1 MLQFVLRRF
10 IQVIP
15 ILLGVTLVTFAL
27 VQIMPGS
34 IADMLVPPSAPQSLK
49 DEINRIYGLDR
60 SLFEQ
65 YFLWLGQLLSGNLGV
80 SLVSSRPVAGEL
92 VGAMLNTLQITLISA
107 VVGFG
112 LGTLFGAI
120 SAVNAGKWP
129 DRLFTLVSIA
139 GVSVPHYWLAILMV
153 TIFSVQ
159 FNLLPA
165 QGMGPP
171 GFPTTWEQWRPMIM
185 PIFTLSLIPMGVVG
199 RLVRASVL
207 EVLNQEFVQALGAK
221 GLRGREVRLHVAKNA
236 APAVLAV
243 MGLQFG
249 YLLGG
254 SILVETVFNW
264 PGTGKL
270 LNQAIFTNDMPIIQ
284 ATVLVLSIMFVLVNL
299 AVDVAQAAIDPRMRR

>member
-1 MLQFVLRRF
+1 MLQFVLRR
-10 IQVIP
+10 ILQVIP
-15 ILLGVTLVTFAL
+15 ILLGVTIVTFAL
-27 VQIMPGS
+27 VQVMPGS

-65 YFLWLGQLLSGNLGV
+65 YFLWLGQLLSGNLGL

-92 VGAMLNTLQITLISA
+92 FAAMLNTLQITLISA
-107 VVGFG
+107 VIGFS

-120 SAVNAGKWP
+120 SALNAGKWP

-139 GVSVPHYWLAILMV
+139 GVSVPHYWLAILLV

-159 FNLLPA
+159 FNILPA

-171 GFPTTWEQWRPMIM
+171 GFPLTWDQWRPMIM

-207 EVLNQEFVQALGAK
+207 EVLSQEFVQALSAK
-221 GLRGREVRLHVAKNA
+221 GLRNRQVRQHVAKNA

>member
-10 IQVIP
+10 VQVVP
-15 ILLGVTLVTFAL
+15 ILLGVTVVTFVL

-34 IADMLVPPSAPQSLK
+34 IADQMVPPGAPQSLK

-65 YFLWLGQLLSGNLGV
+65 YFYWLWQLLQGNLGL
-80 SLVSSRPVAGEL
+80 SLVSGRPVSGEIWD
-92 VGAMLNTLQITLISA
+92 AMINTLKITLFA
-107 VVGFG
+107 AALGFT
-112 LGTLFGAI
+112 LGIVFGAI
-120 SAVNAGKWP
+120 AALNVRRWP
-129 DRLFTLVSIA
+129 DRLFTLIAIA
-139 GVSVPHYWLAILMV
+139 GVSVPHFWLSILLI
-153 TIFSVQ
+153 TIFAVEL
-159 FNLLPA
+159 NWLPA
-165 QGMGPP
+165 QGMGPA
-171 GFPTTWEQWRPMIM
+171 GFPVTWSQWKPMIL
-185 PIFTLSLIPMGVVG
+185 PVFTLSLIPMGIVG

-207 EVLNQEFVQALGAK
+207 EVLSQEFVTALGAK
-221 GLRGREVRLHVAKNA
+221 GLRRREIRRHIAKNA

-264 PGTGKL
+264 PGTGKM

-284 ATVLVLSIMFVLVNL
+284 ASMLVLSVMFVLVNL
-299 AVDVAQAAIDPRMRR
+299 GVDVAQGAIDPRMRR

>member
-1 MLQFVLRRF
+1 MLQFVLRR
-10 IQVIP
+10 ILQVIP
-15 ILLGVTLVTFAL
+15 ILLGVTIVTFAL

-80 SLVSSRPVAGEL
+80 SLVSSRPVAGEIFA
-92 VGAMLNTLQITLISA
+92 AMLNTLQITLMSA
-107 VVGFG
+107 VIGFS
-112 LGTLFGAI
+112 LGILFGAL
-120 SAVNAGKWP
+120 AALNAGKWP
-129 DRLFTLVSIA
+129 DRLFTFVSIA
-139 GVSVPHYWLAILMV
+139 GVSVPHYWLAILLV

-159 FNLLPA
+159 FNVLPA

-171 GFPTTWEQWRPMIM
+171 GFPLSWEQWRPMIM

-207 EVLNQEFVQALGAK
+207 EVLSQEFVQALGAK
-221 GLRGREVRLHVAKNA
+221 GLRNREIRRHIAKNA

-299 AVDVAQAAIDPRMRR
+299 LVDVAQAAIDPRMRR

>member
-1 MLQFVLRRF
+1 MLEFVLRR
-10 IQVIP
+10 IVQVIP
-15 ILLGVTLVTFAL
+15 ILFGVTIVTFAL

-65 YFLWLGQLLSGNLGV
+65 YFLWLGQLLAGNLGL

-92 VGAMLNTLQITLISA
+92 FAAMLNTLQITLISA
-107 VVGFG
+107 VIGFG
-112 LGTLFGAI
+112 LGILFGAI
-120 SAVNAGKWP
+120 SALNAGKLP
-129 DRLFTLVSIA
+129 DRIFTLISIG

-159 FNLLPA
+159 FNVLPA

-171 GFPTTWEQWRPMIM
+171 GFPVTWEQWRPMIM

-207 EVLNQEFVQALGAK
+207 EVLSQEFVQALSAK
-221 GLRGREVRLHVAKNA
+221 GLRTRQVRRHVAKNA

-284 ATVLVLSIMFVLVNL
+284 ATVLVLSVMFVLINL

>member
-1 MLQFVLRRF
+1 
-10 IQVIP
+10 
-15 ILLGVTLVTFAL
+15 
-27 VQIMPGS
+27 
-34 IADMLVPPSAPQSLK
+34 MLVPPSAPQSLK

-65 YFLWLGQLLSGNLGV
+65 YFLWLGQLMTGNLGL

-92 VGAMLNTLQITLISA
+92 FAAMLNTLQITLISA
-107 VVGFG
+107 VIGFG
-112 LGTLFGAI
+112 LGILFGAI
-120 SAVNAGKWP
+120 SALNAGKWP

-139 GVSVPHYWLAILMV
+139 GVSVPHYWLAILLV
-153 TIFSVQ
+153 TVFSVQ
-159 FNLLPA
+159 LNVLPA
-165 QGMGPP
+165 QGMGPA
-171 GFPTTWEQWRPMIM
+171 GFPATWEQWRPMIM

-207 EVLNQEFVQALGAK
+207 EVLSQEFVQALGAK
-221 GLRGREVRLHVAKNA
+221 GLRNRQVRLHVAKNA

-299 AVDVAQAAIDPRMRR
+299 GVDVAQAAIDPRMRR

>member
-1 MLQFVLRRF
+1 MLQFVLRR
-10 IQVIP
+10 ILQVIP
-15 ILLGVTLVTFAL
+15 ILLGVTIVTFAL

-80 SLVSSRPVAGEL
+80 SLVSSRPVAGEIFA
-92 VGAMLNTLQITLISA
+92 AMLNTLQITLMSA
-107 VVGFG
+107 VIGFS
-112 LGTLFGAI
+112 LGILFGAL
-120 SAVNAGKWP
+120 AALNAGKWP
-129 DRLFTLVSIA
+129 DRLFTFVSIA
-139 GVSVPHYWLAILMV
+139 GVSVPHYWLAILLV

-159 FNLLPA
+159 FNVLPA

-171 GFPTTWEQWRPMIM
+171 GFPLSWEQWRPMIM

-207 EVLNQEFVQALGAK
+207 EVLSQEFVQALGAK
-221 GLRGREVRLHVAKNA
+221 GLRNREIRRHIAKNA

-299 AVDVAQAAIDPRMRR
+299 MVDVAQAAIDPRMRR

>member
-1 MLQFVLRRF
+1 MLQFVLRR
-10 IQVIP
+10 ILQVIP

-27 VQIMPGS
+27 VQMMPGS

-49 DEINRIYGLDR
+49 DEINRIYGFDR

-65 YFLWLGQLLSGNLGV
+65 YFLWLGQLLAGNLGL
-80 SLVSSRPVAGEL
+80 SLVSSRPVAGEIFA
-92 VGAMLNTLQITLISA
+92 AMLNTLQITLISA
-107 VVGFG
+107 VIGFS
-112 LGTLFGAI
+112 LGTLFGAL
-120 SAVNAGKWP
+120 AALNAGKWP
-129 DRLFTLVSIA
+129 DRVFTLVSIA

-165 QGMGPP
+165 QGIGPP
-171 GFPTTWEQWRPMIM
+171 GFPLTWEQWRPMIM
-185 PIFTLSLIPMGVVG
+185 PILTLSLIPMGVVG

-207 EVLNQEFVQALGAK
+207 EVLSQEFVQALGAK
-221 GLRGREVRLHVAKNA
+221 GLRNREVRRHIAKNA

-299 AVDVAQAAIDPRMRR
+299 LVDVAQAAIDPRMRR

>member
-1 MLQFVLRRF
+1 MLQFVLRR
-10 IQVIP
+10 ILQVIP
-15 ILLGVTLVTFAL
+15 ILLGVTIVTFAL

-34 IADMLVPPSAPQSLK
+34 IADMLVPPSAPQGLK

-80 SLVSSRPVAGEL
+80 SLVSSRPVAGEIFA
-92 VGAMLNTLQITLISA
+92 AMLNTLQITLMSA
-107 VVGFG
+107 VIGFS
-112 LGTLFGAI
+112 LGILFGAL
-120 SAVNAGKWP
+120 AALNAGKWP
-129 DRLFTLVSIA
+129 DRLFTFVSIA
-139 GVSVPHYWLAILMV
+139 GVSVPHYWLAILLV

-159 FNLLPA
+159 FNVLPA

-171 GFPTTWEQWRPMIM
+171 GFPLSWEQWRPMIM

-207 EVLNQEFVQALGAK
+207 EVLSQEFVQALGAK
-221 GLRGREVRLHVAKNA
+221 GLRNREIRRHIAKNA

-299 AVDVAQAAIDPRMRR
+299 MVDVAQAAIDPRMRR

>member
-1 MLQFVLRRF
+1 MLQFVLRRVL
-10 IQVIP
+10 QVIP
-15 ILLGVTLVTFAL
+15 ILLGVTIVTFAL

-80 SLVSSRPVAGEL
+80 SLVSSRPVAGEIFA
-92 VGAMLNTLQITLISA
+92 AMLNTLQITLMSA
-107 VVGFG
+107 VIGFS
-112 LGTLFGAI
+112 LGILFGAL
-120 SAVNAGKWP
+120 AALNAGKWP
-129 DRLFTLVSIA
+129 DRLFTFVSIA
-139 GVSVPHYWLAILMV
+139 GVSVPHYWLAILLV

-159 FNLLPA
+159 FNVLPA

-171 GFPTTWEQWRPMIM
+171 GFPLSWEQWRPMIM

-207 EVLNQEFVQALGAK
+207 EVLSQEFVQALGAK
-221 GLRGREVRLHVAKNA
+221 GLRNREIRRHIAKNA

-299 AVDVAQAAIDPRMRR
+299 MVDVAQAAIDPRMRR

>member
-1 MLQFVLRRF
+1 MLQFVLRR
-10 IQVIP
+10 ILQVIP

-27 VQIMPGS
+27 VQMMPGS

-49 DEINRIYGLDR
+49 DEINRIYGFDR

-65 YFLWLGQLLSGNLGV
+65 YFLWLGQLLAGNLGL
-80 SLVSSRPVAGEL
+80 SLVSSRPVAGEIFA
-92 VGAMLNTLQITLISA
+92 AMLNTLQITLISA
-107 VVGFG
+107 VIGFS
-112 LGTLFGAI
+112 LGTLFGAL
-120 SAVNAGKWP
+120 AALNAGKWP
-129 DRLFTLVSIA
+129 DRVFTLVSIA

-165 QGMGPP
+165 QGIGPP
-171 GFPTTWEQWRPMIM
+171 GFPLTWEQWRPMIM

-207 EVLNQEFVQALGAK
+207 EVLSQEFVQALGAK
-221 GLRGREVRLHVAKNA
+221 GLRNREVRRHIAKNA

-299 AVDVAQAAIDPRMRR
+299 LVDVAQAAIDPRMRR

>member
-1 MLQFVLRRF
+1 MLQFVLRR
-10 IQVIP
+10 ILQVIP

-27 VQIMPGS
+27 VQMMPGS

-49 DEINRIYGLDR
+49 DEINRIYGFDR

-65 YFLWLGQLLSGNLGV
+65 YFLWLGQLLAGNLGL
-80 SLVSSRPVAGEL
+80 SLVSSRPVAGEIFA
-92 VGAMLNTLQITLISA
+92 AMLNTLQITLISA
-107 VVGFG
+107 VIGFS
-112 LGTLFGAI
+112 LGTLFGAL
-120 SAVNAGKWP
+120 AALNAGKWP
-129 DRLFTLVSIA
+129 DRVFTLVSIA

-165 QGMGPP
+165 QGIGPP
-171 GFPTTWEQWRPMIM
+171 GFPLTWEQWRPMIM

-207 EVLNQEFVQALGAK
+207 EVLSQEFVQALSAK
-221 GLRGREVRLHVAKNA
+221 GLRNREVRRHIAKNA

-299 AVDVAQAAIDPRMRR
+299 LVDVAQAAIDPRMRR

>member
-1 MLQFVLRRF
+1 MLQFVLRR
-10 IQVIP
+10 ILQVIP

-27 VQIMPGS
+27 VQMMPGS

-49 DEINRIYGLDR
+49 DEINRIYGFDR

-65 YFLWLGQLLSGNLGV
+65 YFLWLGQLLAGNLGL
-80 SLVSSRPVAGEL
+80 SLVSSRPVAGEIFA
-92 VGAMLNTLQITLISA
+92 AMLNTLQITLISA
-107 VVGFG
+107 VIGFS
-112 LGTLFGAI
+112 LGTLFGAL
-120 SAVNAGKWP
+120 AALNAGKWP
-129 DRLFTLVSIA
+129 DRVFTLVSIA

-165 QGMGPP
+165 QGIGPP
-171 GFPTTWEQWRPMIM
+171 GFPLSWEQWRPMIM

-207 EVLNQEFVQALGAK
+207 EVLSQEFVQALGAK
-221 GLRGREVRLHVAKNA
+221 GLRNREVRRHIAKNA

-299 AVDVAQAAIDPRMRR
+299 LVDVAQAAIDPRMRR

>member
-10 IQVIP
+10 LQVIP
-15 ILLGVTLVTFAL
+15 ILLGVTVVTFAL
-27 VQIMPGS
+27 VQVMPGS

-60 SLFEQ
+60 TLFEQ
-65 YFLWLGQLLSGNLGV
+65 YFLWLGQLLTGNLGL

-92 VGAMLNTLQITLISA
+92 FAAMLNTLQITLISA
-107 VVGFG
+107 VIGFS
-112 LGTLFGAI
+112 LGILFGAI
-120 SAVNAGKWP
+120 SALNAGKWP

-139 GVSVPHYWLAILMV
+139 GVSVPHYWLAILLV

-159 FNLLPA
+159 FNILPA
-165 QGMGPP
+165 QGMGPAGLP
-171 GFPTTWEQWRPMIM
+171 LTWDQWRPMIM

-199 RLVRASVL
+199 RLVRAAVL
-207 EVLNQEFVQALGAK
+207 EVLNQEFVQALSAK
-221 GLRGREVRLHVAKNA
+221 GLRNRQVRQHVAKNA

>member
-1 MLQFVLRRF
+1 MLQFVLRR
-10 IQVIP
+10 IVQVIP
-15 ILLGVTLVTFAL
+15 ILFGVTIVTFVL

-34 IADMLVPPSAPQSLK
+34 IADMLVPPGAPQNLK

-60 SLFEQ
+60 SLLEQ
-65 YFLWLGQLLSGNLGV
+65 YFLWLGQLLRGNLGL
-80 SLVSSRPVAGEL
+80 SLVSGRPVAGEIWA
-92 VGAMLNTLQITLISA
+92 AMANTLKITLFAALLGFSLG
-107 VVGFG
+107 VV
-112 LGTLFGAI
+112 FGAV
-120 SAVNAGKWP
+120 AALNVRRWP
-129 DRLFTLVSIA
+129 DRLFTFLSIA
-139 GVSVPHYWLAILMV
+139 GVSVPHFWLSILLITVFAVELNM
-153 TIFSVQ
+153 
-159 FNLLPA
+159 LPA

-171 GFPTTWEQWRPMIM
+171 GFPVTWAQWKPMIL
-185 PIFTLSLIPMGVVG
+185 PVFTLSLIPMGIVG

-207 EVLNQEFVQALGAK
+207 EVLSQEFVSALGAK
-221 GLRGREVRLHVAKNA
+221 GLRQRQIRRHIARNA

-264 PGTGKL
+264 PGTGKM

-284 ATVLVLSIMFVLVNL
+284 AAMLVLSVMFVGVNL

>member
-1 MLQFVLRRF
+1 MFQFLLRR
-10 IQVIP
+10 VVHVVP
-15 ILLGVTLVTFAL
+15 ILLGVTIVTFVL

-34 IADMLVPPSAPQSLK
+34 IADQLVPPGAPQTLK

-60 SLFEQ
+60 SLPEQ
-65 YFLWLGQLLSGNLGV
+65 YFFWLWQLVRGNLGL
-80 SLVSSRPVAGEL
+80 SLVSGRPVAGEIWD
-92 VGAMLNTLQITLISA
+92 AMANTLKITLFA
-107 VVGFG
+107 AALGFS
-112 LGTLFGAI
+112 LGILFGAI
-120 SAVNAGKWP
+120 AALNVRRWP
-129 DRLFTLVSIA
+129 DRLFTFLSIA
-139 GVSVPHYWLAILMV
+139 GVSVPHFWLSILLI
-153 TIFSVQ
+153 TIFAVEL
-159 FNLLPA
+159 NVLPA

-171 GFPTTWEQWRPMIM
+171 GFPTTWAQWKPMIL
-185 PIFTLSLIPMGVVG
+185 PVFTLSLIPMGIVG

-207 EVLNQEFVQALGAK
+207 EGLSQEFVSALGAK
-221 GLRGREVRLHVAKNA
+221 GLRSRQVRRHIAKNA

-264 PGTGKL
+264 PGTGKM

-284 ATVLVLSIMFVLVNL
+284 AAMLVLSIMFVLVNL

>member
-1 MLQFVLRRF
+1 MLQFVLRR
-10 IQVIP
+10 ILQVIP

-27 VQIMPGS
+27 VQMMPGS

-49 DEINRIYGLDR
+49 DEINRIYGFDR

-65 YFLWLGQLLSGNLGV
+65 YFLWLGQLLAGNLGL
-80 SLVSSRPVAGEL
+80 SLVSSRPVAGEIFA
-92 VGAMLNTLQITLISA
+92 AMLNTLQITLISA
-107 VVGFG
+107 VIGFS
-112 LGTLFGAI
+112 LGTLFGAL
-120 SAVNAGKWP
+120 AALNAGKWP

-165 QGMGPP
+165 QGIGPP
-171 GFPTTWEQWRPMIM
+171 GFPLTWEQWRPMIM

-207 EVLNQEFVQALGAK
+207 EVLSQEFVQALGAK
-221 GLRGREVRLHVAKNA
+221 GLRNREVRRHIAKNA

-299 AVDVAQAAIDPRMRR
+299 LVDVAQAAIDPRMRR